1 MAPLAPPASSQRN
14 KPTKVVD
21 PDEYRMTFGEHLEE
35 LRTRLILGLGG
46 FFVAFVICLTVVR
59 DYVFQILTMP
69 LLDVMHQYELTPML
83 YDNGTGGAFSVYLKL
98 SAIAAV
104 VIAGPWLLYQIWMF
118 VAAGLYPHE
127 RKTVT
132 RFIPLSI
139 ALLIGGVLFA
149 FYIVLPMTLSF
160 FIWFTTTIKVPSSYE
175 PVATTMPAEMP
186 QAPMLQGDPVS
197 PPNGAF
203 WFNLGQ
209 SRLKINVNGH
219 TRILQFTSENLV
231 SPFITLSDYTDM
243 LLMMLLVFGLS
254 FQTPLAVILLVGIGI
269 FELEEMRA
277 MRKIVY
283 FVIVIIAAVITPG
296 DVVTATIALMV
307 PLCGLF
313 ELGLLLARPQKSV
326 ESPTSPG

>member
-1 MAPLAPPASSQRN
+1 MAPLAPPASSQQN
-14 KPTKVVD
+14 KPAKVLD

-35 LRTRLILGLGG
+35 LRTRLILGLAG
-46 FFVAFVICLTVVR
+46 FFVAFIVCLTVVR
-59 DYVFQILTMP
+59 DYVFQILTKP

-104 VIAGPWLLYQIWMF
+104 VIAGPWLLYQVWMF

-139 ALLIGGVLFA
+139 GLLVTGVVFA
-149 FYIVLPMTLSF
+149 FYIVLPMTLNF

-175 PVATTMPAEMP
+175 PTATTMPVDLP
-186 QAPMLQGDPVS
+186 RAPMLQGDPVN
-197 PPNGAF
+197 PPSGAF
-203 WFNLGQ
+203 WFNLSQ

-231 SPFITLSDYTDM
+231 APFITLSDYTEM

-254 FQTPLAVILLVGIGI
+254 FQTPLVVILLVRMGI
-269 FELEEMRA
+269 FELEEMKA

-283 FVIVIIAAVITPG
+283 FVIVILAAVITPG
-296 DVVTATIALMV
+296 DVVTATIALML
-307 PLCGLF
+307 PLCALF
-313 ELGLLLARPQKSV
+313 ELGLFLAKPPKARVASLPS
-326 ESPTSPG
+326 

>member
-1 MAPLAPPASSQRN
+1 MAPLAPPASSQR
-14 KPTKVVD
+14 KSATVVD

-35 LRTRLILGLGG
+35 LRTRLILGLAG
-46 FFVAFVICLTVVR
+46 FFVAFIVCLTVVR
-59 DYVFQILTMP
+59 DYVFQVLTKP

-104 VIAGPWLLYQIWMF
+104 VIAGPWLLYQVWMF

-127 RKTVT
+127 RKTIT

-139 ALLIGGVLFA
+139 GLLITGVAFA
-149 FYIVLPMTLSF
+149 FYLVLPMTLNF

-175 PVATTMPAEMP
+175 PVATTMPVNMP
-186 QAPMLQGDPVS
+186 VAPMLLGDPLD
-197 PPNGAF
+197 PPSGAF
-203 WFNLGQ
+203 WFNMSQ

-231 SPFITLSDYTDM
+231 APFITLSDYTEM

-254 FQTPLAVILLVGIGI
+254 FQTPLAVILLVRMGI
-269 FELEEMRA
+269 FELEEMKA

-296 DVVTATIALMV
+296 DVVTATIALML

-313 ELGLLLARPQKSV
+313 ELGLFLAKTPRDKAAATLPN
-326 ESPTSPG
+326 